1 MKEEIEKVIKE
12 IRDRRSF
19 FITAHVNPEADAM
32 GSSLALAWSLR
43 QLGKQAQVV
52 SHDPLPKT
60 LSFLPHQGILTQTAQ
75 IASSPDALFV
85 LDCGDIERTG
95 FFDGQRRPPF
105 PVINIDHHVTNK
117 KFGTVNWIDPDA
129 AATAELIY
137 DLDQAL
143 GVDLTPEIAI
153 CLYTAILSETGFF
166 AYSNTSPK
174 VLKIAAELIERGVD
188 PWAVAQKVR
197 ENSIGR
203 LHLLGELLLRLEQT
217 PDGRIAWLTVTQEHF
232 KRTGTTAEDTEEFVG
247 YPRSLKGVE
256 VALLF
261 REVDPETC
269 KVSFRSRDQVDV
281 AALAQQFG
289 GGGHRKA
296 AGCTVKG
303 GLKEVQARVIQAVKK
318 GLPPL

>member
-1 MKEEIEKVIKE
+1 MNKEMEKVIKE
-12 IRDRRSF
+12 IRDRNSF
-19 FITAHVNPEADAM
+19 LVTAHMNPEADAM

-43 QLGKQAQVV
+43 KLGKQAQVINR
-52 SHDPLPKT
+52 DPLPKV

-75 IASSPDALFV
+75 IASPPDALFI

-95 FFDGQRRPPF
+95 YFDGVTPPPF

-117 KFGTVNWIDPDA
+117 NFGTVNWVDPDA
-129 AATAELIY
+129 AASAELIY
-137 DLDQAL
+137 DLDKAL
-143 GVDLTPEIAI
+143 GIDLTPEISI
-153 CLYTAILSETGFF
+153 CLYTALLSETGFF

-217 PDGRIAWLTVTQEHF
+217 PDGKIAWLSVTQEDF
-232 KRTGTTAEDTEEFVG
+232 KRTGTTAEDMEEFVS

-256 VALLF
+256 VALVF
-261 REVDPETC
+261 REVDRETC
-269 KVSFRSRDQVDV
+269 KVSFRSRDRVDV
-281 AALAQQFG
+281 SALAQQFG

-296 AGCTVKG
+296 SGCTVKG
-303 GLKEVQARVIQAVKK
+303 GLKEVQTRVIQAVKK
-318 GLPPL
+318 GLPS

>member
-1 MKEEIEKVIKE
+1 VKKDVQKVIQE
-12 IRDRRSF
+12 IRDHQSF
-19 FITAHVNPEADAM
+19 FVTAHVNPEADAM
-32 GSSLALAWSLR
+32 GSSLALVWSLR

-52 SHDPLPKT
+52 SHDPLPKI
-60 LSFLPHQGILTQTAQ
+60 LSFLPHQGILTQATE
-75 IASSPDALFV
+75 IPKSPDALFI

-95 FFDGQRRPPF
+95 FFDGRKRPSF
-105 PVINIDHHVTNK
+105 PVINIDHHITNK

-137 DLDQAL
+137 DLDREL

-153 CLYTAILSETGFF
+153 CLYAALVGETGFF

-174 VLKIAAELIERGVD
+174 VLRIAAELVDRGVD
-188 PWAVAQKVR
+188 PWAVAQKLR
-197 ENSIGR
+197 ENSMGR
-203 LHLLGELLLRLEQT
+203 IRLLGELLLGLEQT
-217 PDGRIAWLTVTQEHF
+217 PDGKIAWLTVTQDHF
-232 KRTGTTAEDTEEFVG
+232 KKTGTAAEDLEEFVG

-269 KVSFRSRDQVDV
+269 KVSFRSRDRVDV

-296 AGCTVKG
+296 AGCTVQG
-303 GLKEVQARVIQAVKK
+303 RLKEVQTRVIQAVKK
-318 GLPPL
+318 ELPAL